1 MLASAA
7 LALLLSVAAE
17 PAMAA
22 PRLRL
27 PGDVRPLRES
37 VELVLDPAA
46 ESFSGSVEIELEVL
60 RPTAVVWLNAT
71 RLELTAASLGDD
83 GRRRPARVLRG
94 GEDFVGLAADRPLQ
108 LGRAWLAAS
117 FAGKVS
123 RIESDGVFSV
133 RERGEWYLFSQF
145 EPIAARQAFPC
156 FDEPSYKIPWTLTLR
171 VPRGLV
177 ALSNTPA
184 AASGREGPR
193 DVTLF
198 APTRPLPSYLVA
210 LAVGPFDLVDTGRA
224 GRAGTPTRL
233 VVPKGR
239 AAETAWARETTP
251 RILRLLEDYFDR
263 PYPYE
268 KLDQLAIPSVSF
280 AMEHPGLVTYGAD
293 LLLQGA
299 GDAVE
304 SRREWVSVCAHEL
317 AHQWF
322 GDLVTMAWW
331 DDTWLNEAFASWLGE
346 KIDDRFRPEW
356 GVAIERVQARSEAL
370 EADGLASA
378 RRLRQPIVSN
388 DDIANA
394 FDGITYA
401 KGEAVLEMIESWLGE
416 DAFRRAVRAYVN
428 AHAWGTATAGDFVS
442 ALSAATGVDAAR
454 ALSSFLDQTGAPVV
468 RAELRC
474 DAAPA
479 LLLSQRPYRPL
490 GSPAVEQKTWS
501 VPVCVDLGTGGRRCS
516 VLSDGNSEIALNGH
530 GCPDWSFPNADA
542 AGYYRT
548 ALPAGQA
555 RRALEHGGLGIAERV
570 CLAGD
575 LGALAASGDVPA
587 SEALGL
593 VPLLARDPD
602 RHVVESAVA
611 LLQQLERI
619 VPDALLPAFSAYVR
633 GALGG
638 RAAGL
643 GWSSRPGE
651 SDELRLLRRT
661 LLPAAV
667 RLGRDDALARDALP
681 LASDWLEQRTP
692 ADPDM
697 IDALLSA
704 AAGAGDRALF
714 DRLRSEALRSPD
726 RARRQRLI
734 GALGAVR
741 DPALAGEALALTL
754 DDRIDARESVR
765 ILLELGSQ
773 RETQG
778 LAFDFVRDHYDGLAS
793 RLPGGSPSPLS
804 ALPWIGVRLCTPEA
818 RSELEAFFAPRL
830 ARLEGGPRSLQQA
843 LESADQCVAQKQAQ
857 LPSLSGFLRAT
868 PVAVAR

>member
-1 MLASAA
+1 MLAS

-17 PAMAA
+17 TPTSA
-22 PRLRL
+22 PKLRL
-27 PGDVRPLRES
+27 PGDVRPLRQS

-46 ESFSGSVEIELEVL
+46 ESFSGSVEIEIEVL
-60 RPTAVVWLNAT
+60 RPAAVVWLNAT
-71 RLELTAASLGDD
+71 RLELTAASLGDE
-83 GRRRPARVLRG
+83 RRLRPARVLRG
-94 GEDFVGLAADRPLQ
+94 SVDFVGLAAERPLQ
-108 LGRAWLAAS
+108 PGRARLQVA

-123 RIESDGVFSV
+123 RIESDGVFTV

-145 EPIAARQAFPC
+145 EPIAARRAFPC

-171 VPRGLV
+171 VPKGLV

-184 AASGREGPR
+184 AATGREGPR
-193 DVTLF
+193 DVTVF

-210 LAVGPFDLVDTGRA
+210 LAVGPFDVVDTGRA

-233 VVPKGR
+233 VLPKGR

-251 RILRLLEDYFDR
+251 RILQLLEDYFDR

-268 KLDQLAIPSVSF
+268 KLDQLVIPGVSF
-280 AMEHPGLVTYGAD
+280 AMEHPGLVTYGAN
-293 LLLQGA
+293 LMLGA
-299 GDAVE
+299 GNAVE
-304 SRREWVSVCAHEL
+304 SRRDWASVCAHEL

-346 KIDDRFRPEW
+346 KIANRFRPEW

-370 EADGLASA
+370 EADSLASA
-378 RRLRQPIVSN
+378 RRVRQAIVSN

-401 KGEAVLEMIESWLGE
+401 KGEAVLEMVESWLGE
-416 DAFRRAVRAYVN
+416 EAFRRAVREYVN
-428 AHAWGTATAGDFVS
+428 AHAWGIASAGDFVS
-442 ALSAATGVDAAR
+442 ALSAAAGVDAAR
-454 ALSSFLDQTGAPVV
+454 VLSSFLDQTGAPVV

-490 GSPAVEQKTWS
+490 GSPAVEPKTWN
-501 VPVCVDLGTGGRRCS
+501 VPVCVRLGTSGRRCG
-516 VLSDGNSEIALNGH
+516 VLAGGSSEIALDGS
-530 GCPDWSFPNADA
+530 GCPAWSFANADGT
-542 AGYYRT
+542 GYYRA

-555 RRALEHGGLGIAERV
+555 RRALERGGLGVAERV

-575 LGALAASGDVPA
+575 LGALAASGDVSA
-587 SEALGL
+587 SEALGV
-593 VPLLARDPD
+593 VPLLARDPE
-602 RHVVESAVA
+602 RHVVEAAVA
-611 LLQQLERI
+611 LVQQLEHI
-619 VPDALLPAFSAYVR
+619 VPDALLPAFAAYVR

-638 RAAGL
+638 RASGL
-643 GWSSRPGE
+643 GWSGRPGE
-651 SDELRLLRRT
+651 SDDLRLLRRT
-661 LLPAAV
+661 LLPATV
-667 RLGRDDALARDALP
+667 SLGRDEALARDALR
-681 LASDWLEQRTP
+681 LATDWLEKSTA

-697 IDALLSA
+697 IDAVLSA

-714 DRLRSEALRSPD
+714 ERLRSEALASPD
-726 RARRQRLI
+726 RTRRERLI
-734 GALGAVR
+734 GALGSLR
-741 DPALAGEALALTL
+741 DPVLASQALALTL

-765 ILLELGSQ
+765 ILLDLGSR
-773 RETQG
+773 RETRR
-778 LAFDFVRDHYDGLAS
+778 LAFDFLRDHYDALAS
-793 RLPGGSPSPLS
+793 RLPGGSPSPLAS
-804 ALPWIGVRLCTPEA
+804 LPWIGVRLCTPEA
-818 RSELEAFFAPRL
+818 RNELKAFFGPRF

-857 LPSLSGFLRAT
+857 LPSISDFLRPA
-868 PVAVAR
+868 PAAAAR